1 MYKFAPK
8 FIFLAVCGLAVACWG
23 NHSRATDEEI
33 CPPKP
38 FKHAIIFSGLAL
50 DFTAY
55 LGLYD
60 AAVEAGKPPDLII
73 ATSGGAVAA
82 GIIAAFPDKNERM
95 AFLESEGFYH
105 FMSDLPVT
113 NNRPSAFFA
122 RLPRFVPRTYGIA
135 PLTPNLQRKPLSQP
149 PNLSDQTEFDVPF
162 PTEKEGPRII
172 LIAAKLEYCKP
183 NTLRIGKKL
192 FTETWMTD
200 PQTGE
205 YLEGVSSPVGS
216 RFRRSSIM
224 ETAEVRTEFS
234 VAEALLASISE
245 PYLFTPATLD
255 GEQFTGGA
263 VDLWPVELAH
273 TLAEDLTLPKLPE
286 LTRTIE
292 LAFGSVFEYSNKRRM
307 REVQAMPVSNWVDM
321 EDSREVL
328 KESSFW
334 FKLEMLRSE
343 PDGSR
348 NYLIPRPRVVYTAPA
363 TYEEFLE
370 RIRVQYNYGYE
381 RGLEGLGS

>member
-1 MYKFAPK
+1 MYKFTQK
-8 FIFLAVCGLAVACWG
+8 FIFLAAMALLPVVGAAP
-23 NHSRATDEEI
+23 SRAQDL
-33 CPPKP
+33 PPAGKP

-60 AAVEAGKPPDLII
+60 AAVEAGKAPDLII

-82 GIIAAFPDKNERM
+82 GIIAAFPDKNERL
-95 AFLESEGFYH
+95 AFLESEAFYH
-105 FMSDLPVT
+105 FMSDLPVI
-113 NNRPSAFFA
+113 NNRPINFFT
-122 RLPRFVPRTYGIA
+122 RLPRFVPRTYGLA
-135 PLTPNLQRKPLSQP
+135 PLTPNLWRKPLSQSP
-149 PNLSDQTEFDVPF
+149 INADQTQFDVPF
-162 PTEKEGPRII
+162 PTQQDGPRII
-172 LIAAKLEYCKP
+172 LIAGKLEFCRP
-183 NTLRIGKKL
+183 NALRIGKKL

-205 YLEGVSSPVGS
+205 YLAGMASPVGS
-216 RFRRSSIM
+216 KFRRSSVM
-224 ETAEVRTEFS
+224 ENAEVRTEFTI
-234 VAEALLASISE
+234 AEALLASISE

-255 GEQFTGGA
+255 GEEYTGGA
-263 VDLWPVELAH
+263 IDLWPVELAH
-273 TLAEDLTLPKLPE
+273 TLADDLTLPKLPD

-307 REVQAMPVSNWVDM
+307 REVQNTAVSNWVDL
-321 EDSREVL
+321 EDNREVL

-334 FKLEMLRSE
+334 FKLEMVREE

-348 NYLIPRPRVVYTAPA
+348 GYLIPRPRVVYTSPA

-370 RIRVQYNYGYE
+370 RIRLQYNYGYE
-381 RGLEGLGS
+381 RGYAGLSN